1 MVNVPP
7 PSVGEGLV
15 VVQALVIHMYLDP
28 VVHRE
33 KVVQDAAAALADC
46 FLQCSAQSHHNK
58 SKVPDQ
64 VWQSHQSNSQGEAG
78 CVSETSSESSIG
90 NKK

>member
-46 FLQCSAQSHHNK
+46 LPSMFCAE
-58 SKVPDQ
+58 P
-64 VWQSHQSNSQGEAG
+64 SQ
-78 CVSETSSESSIG
+78 
-90 NKK
+90 